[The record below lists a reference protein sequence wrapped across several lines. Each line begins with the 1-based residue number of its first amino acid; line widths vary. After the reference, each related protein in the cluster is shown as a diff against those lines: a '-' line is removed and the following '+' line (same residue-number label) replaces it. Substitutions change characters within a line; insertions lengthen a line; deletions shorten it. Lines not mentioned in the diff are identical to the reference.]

1 MTTPDESLRFGV
13 LSVPAYAIRWF
24 ICLFSMGTTYLTV
37 ANTLTVVIQTKA
49 SGWLETQRIATE
61 ELVRAGGA
69 SLVGSVI
76 IVEVANLVL
85 GEWIRQRRRQKDLE
99 EGKEIG
105 LKEGIKQGIEQGRW
119 QGRDEVQAVWDAWLR
134 RKEEAEGRGESFTEP
149 PPRQGKNSSGGG
161 E

>member
-85 GEWIRQRRRQKDLE
+85 GEWIRQRRRQRDLE
-99 EGKEIG
+99 EGRDIG
-105 LKEGIKQGIEQGRW
+105 LKQGLEQGLG
-119 QGRDEVQAVWDAWLR
+119 QGRSEVQSQWESWNR
-134 RKEEAEGRGESFTEP
+134 RREEAEKRGEKFDEP
-149 PPRQGKNSSGGG
+149 PPGLTSTNGGSFSQ
-161 E
+161 